1 MGDAPLLLPSGPE
14 AQTGPGAVPH
24 PALPT
29 AQAESANEPAAR
41 ERLPQLPRPGQVCV
55 ARGAQT
61 AGQAERHL

>member
-1 MGDAPLLLPSGPE
+1 MGDALLPPPPGPE

-29 AQAESANEPAAR
+29 AGAASANEPAAK
-41 ERLPQLPRPGQVCV
+41 EWLAQLPRPGQVCV